1 MLSSRVEQSREC
13 ARAALWLTLI
23 CGSEGPRG
31 LPGMSCGCPGSHC
44 STLFLFPLQHGGR
57 RSVTIFRPRGLSKL
71 NNKFLQLTLTV
82 AIEVTTLFSFFSLA
96 RHNPLMVHSTRT
108 S

>member
-1 MLSSRVEQSREC
+1 MLNRRVERTLE
-13 ARAALWLTLI
+13 AALWLTLI
-23 CGSEGPRG
+23 CGSDRSSGASRYELRVSWVR
-31 LPGMSCGCPGSHC
+31 LLNSLSLSS
-44 STLFLFPLQHGGR
+44 STWRTQVSNHIPTLWSEQ
-57 RSVTIFRPRGLSKL
+57 T
-71 NNKFLQLTLTV
+71 NNKFLQLTLTL